1 MQHKAG
7 QGRADRVPFAV
18 TVIIVTVL
26 ILSLGDALIKFTSG
40 AFAIWQIFVLRSL
53 IVLPV
58 LAGLLWWT
66 ARDALSLPPSLGW
79 AVLRSVL
86 LVGMWIAY
94 YLALPR
100 LDLSVAAAVYYTLP
114 IFITLF
120 SALLIGDR
128 ISVLGWAAVLLG
140 FFGVLLILRPDASD
154 FNPYALLPLV
164 AAILYA
170 LAMILTR
177 TRCRNV
183 HPLMLS
189 LLLNISF
196 VVAGLVATAAI
207 ALSVTDSR
215 EGFLLGPWAAMG
227 FGEWVAM
234 ALLACAILVGSVGAA
249 IAYQNA
255 PPAVIG
261 TFDFGYVAFAL
272 VWGLVFFAEV
282 PDIWSLIGMGL
293 IVIAGVMVLR
303 Q

>member
-128 ISVLGWAAVLLG
+128 ISPLGWAAVLLG

-207 ALSVTDSR
+207 ALSVTDPR

-282 PDIWSLIGMGL
+282 PDIWSLIGMTL
-293 IVIAGVMVLR
+293 IVMAGVMVLR